1 MNYWLKIVG
10 ALAAVWLV
18 AAAAIHFARA
28 AKPTAESVTAYL
40 SRNGLKGASGS
51 GREKIIGN
59 VESMLN
65 RVTFEER
72 QKIQRAGATRDFFKG
87 LTPAEQ
93 EGFLDATLPAGFK
106 QLMESFNKMAPDKRK
121 NIVERALADM
131 KKHEGEEPPP
141 GRDDQLAQHMV
152 DQGLRSFYKDA
163 SSDTKLD
170 LAPLIEQMQKN
181 LQGGGG
187 R

>member
-10 ALAAVWLV
+10 ALAAVWIV
-18 AAAAIHFARA
+18 AAAAIHFARG
-28 AKPTAESVTAYL
+28 AKPTAESVTSYI
-40 SRNGLKGASGS
+40 SRTRLEGTS
-51 GREKIIGN
+51 GRGRETVIGN

-72 QKIQRAGATRDFFKG
+72 QKIQRAGVTRDFFKG

-93 EGFLDATLPAGFK
+93 EAFLDATLPAGFK
-106 QLMESFNKMAPDKRK
+106 QLMESFNKMDPEKRK
-121 NIVERALADM
+121 NIVERAVTEM
-131 KKHEGEEPPP
+131 KKHEGEQPPAD
-141 GRDDQLAQHMV
+141 RDEKLGQHMV

-181 LQGGGG
+181 LQGGG